1 MPDTDFDLS
10 VSTDFE
16 GANPQTPAGVMREGA
31 ASFLIVPAQEE
42 DNPNYKFRMDTRILN
57 RAPEPRRITLH
68 VDWRDLTYMEPR
80 HHLFFRS
87 GEHWQRVQGEVEGT
101 FVNVTTEVPP
111 GETWA
116 SLNPKYSYSDHL
128 ADLDRWREFSACGL
142 TIQSIGRTAQGRE
155 IYVISVGRGTAG
167 RAQVSS
173 AGGEGTAGRA
183 PTGGVLIEAGNHPYE
198 TSGAYCIDGMLRWLL
213 GPGKAWTERVAMHFI
228 PVSNPD
234 GVAGGWCRLTAP
246 GGVDTCHEFGR
257 SSDPTCVAIR
267 TFVEQLRPDLYVN
280 IHGWMY
286 NDLDNFRYEDQ
297 EAARF
302 FLPALRGEVGGP
314 VWRWRIQNSKPE
326 EPAVTN
332 TWWIREHLRARTLG
346 FDIAWNRRTDERM
359 RALGASLLEAACE
372 AAIALPPR

>member
-1 MPDTDFDLS
+1 MPDTDHDLS

-31 ASFLIVPAQEE
+31 ASFLLVPTQEE
-42 DNPNYKFRMDTRILN
+42 DNPNYKFRMDTLILN
-57 RAPEPRRITLH
+57 RAPEPRRITFH

-87 GEHWQRVQGEVEGT
+87 GEHWQRVQGEIEGT
-101 FVNVTTEVPP
+101 FVTISTDVPP
-111 GETWA
+111 GETWV
-116 SLNPKYSYSDHL
+116 SLNPKHSYSDHL
-128 ADLDRWREFSACGL
+128 ADLERWRAVPG
-142 TIQSIGRTAQGRE
+142 IAVRRIGRTGQGRD
-155 IYVISVGRGTAG
+155 IYVISVGRGA
-167 RAQVSS
+167 
-173 AGGEGTAGRA
+173 
-183 PTGGVLIEAGNHPYE
+183 GGVLIEAGNHPYE

-213 GPGKAWTERVAMHFI
+213 GLGKEWTERVAAHFI
-228 PVSNPD
+228 QVSNPD
-234 GVAGGWCRLTAP
+234 GVAGGWCRLTGP
-246 GGVDTCHEFGR
+246 GGVDICHEFGR

-267 TFVEQLRPDLYVN
+267 TFVEQLHPQVYVN

-286 NDLDNFRYEDQ
+286 NDLDNFRYEDE

-302 FLPALRGEVGGP
+302 FLPALLGEVGGP

-326 EPAVTN
+326 EPVVTN

-346 FDIAWNRRTDERM
+346 FDIAWNRRTDEQM

-372 AAIALPPR
+372 TAVALPPR